1 MSSVALRVSSI
12 RRSTA
17 STRVVRLDLQ
27 GARYSH
33 EPGQAADLG
42 LEGQAAALPYSI
54 ASAPEESE
62 RYGWLEF
69 LIKLEP
75 GGGWGPHL
83 VGLARGSRVSL
94 SAPFGSF
101 VFPAIPTERR
111 FLFVAG
117 GTGIAPLRSMIR
129 HALLVGQPGSFKVLC
144 SARTPAD
151 FPYLPELRGLARR
164 GDIELS
170 LTATRDVTERWRGE
184 RGRVTPARLS
194 ALIDHPETLCF
205 VCGPA
210 LMVAEVPAMLREL
223 GVDRRRINVEQR

>member
-1 MSSVALRVSSI
+1 VALRVCSI

-17 STRVVRLDLQ
+17 STRVVRLDLD
-27 GARYSH
+27 GARYFY
-33 EPGQAADLG
+33 EPGQAAHLAV
-42 LEGQAAALPYSI
+42 EGGAAAVPYSI

-83 VGLARGSRVSL
+83 AGLARGSRVSL
-94 SAPFGSF
+94 SAPFGAF
-101 VFPAIPTERR
+101 VFPARPTERR

-129 HALLVGQPGSFKVLC
+129 HALLAGQPGSFKVLF
-144 SARTPAD
+144 SARTPDD
-151 FPYLPELRGLARR
+151 FPYLTELRGMARR
-164 GDIELS
+164 GDVELS
-170 LTATRDVTERWRGE
+170 LTATRDVTERWRGD

-205 VCGPA
+205 ICGPA

-223 GVDRRRINVEQR
+223 GVDRRRIKVEQR